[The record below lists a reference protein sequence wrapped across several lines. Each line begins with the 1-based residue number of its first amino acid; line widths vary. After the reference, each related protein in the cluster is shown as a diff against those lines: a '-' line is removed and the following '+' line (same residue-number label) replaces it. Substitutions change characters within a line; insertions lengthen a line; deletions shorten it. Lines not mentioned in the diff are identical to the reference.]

1 RTIFPSHRS
10 LLLFPTLA
18 SRHEWRS
25 APRVATQQGWDSL
38 FRESIPIQAVVSL
51 AICLAYSQAVAISL
65 PFPVLPATAGG
76 AGKGQAYEEH
86 RKDDDGTRQAG
97 RPNAG
102 RVPCGAGALS
112 RRDARMDA
120 GVPHR

>member
-1 RTIFPSHRS
+1 MNGARRLVLRLSKAGTIC
-10 LLLFPTLA
+10 A
-18 SRHEWRS
+18 
-25 APRVATQQGWDSL
+25 
-38 FRESIPIQAVVSL
+38 ESSSPVWAVVSL
-51 AICLAYSQAVAISL
+51 AICLVYAQAVTIRLACRVLRAI
-65 PFPVLPATAGG
+65 ADG
-76 AGKGQAYEEH
+76 AGKEQAYDEYG
-86 RKDDDGTRQAG
+86 KDDDGTRQAG